1 MKRFFT
7 FLILLFGAL
16 SGLMAATTFL
26 VAGNG
31 GDDPAGIWCN
41 GINWDPFTEAN
52 DMTDTDGDGIYEI
65 TYKSVPA
72 GTWNFKVVENGSAW
86 YGASLVDSEKTS
98 ANWIKPSEPDG
109 NIGFKLNAPADVTI
123 KYDSN
128 ADVNPRISFTTPSG
142 SFAANTYHFFT
153 LLLGG
158 DECLPENNFTEA
170 NDNKV
175 TFESE
180 VTSISSG
187 ISCKVWANCNYATY
201 ERNLW
206 VTGLEVGTYNVTVT
220 FNGDYTNPDFEIVAQ
235 KASSAPDVPITPDVD
250 VETGQVII
258 SAIRNRLVINANDFT
273 DFAGLYVSKL
283 PKIEDAEVSYQ
294 WQVSADETTW
304 TPYNDGDGATWDNIR
319 PNKAGYY
326 RCLLSYDVDGEVTNY
341 ISNVLHVYH
350 NQAETVNFSSQL
362 PVILVRTSK
371 DFPEVNSSVDND
383 GLAAAKAK
391 RSVDV
396 KILWNKDGGT
406 VTQDDVNNASVLH
419 YDRKARMN
427 YRGSSSLYNNKK
439 SYAFV
444 TGDKN
449 CDAKKLGEVKTKK
462 FGMFDQAANKDWVLY
477 ASATDYSYM
486 RNVLSYHQ
494 YAQMTDLWGVKCRYV
509 ELYIDGI
516 YQGIYVFMDKIT
528 QDESRVNINEDTG
541 YIVKFDKTDLV
552 DRYAGTV
559 GTDEDS
565 KRSTFVTNHTGKTN
579 IPTYNLIVD
588 QAFEI
593 DYPEREDVSKFD
605 GNGNLYDDEP
615 WDKKVQG
622 VKAKFEAME
631 AAILANDYEALADII
646 DYQSWADW
654 FIINEF
660 TGNYDAYRISCV
672 FTLNS
677 LDDKIVANPIWD
689 YELGWQGGVSGLL
702 VESSNYYRDAFP
714 TPFWWIGYEKEN
726 CSGILGDCKFKE
738 VVKERWAKHT
748 GANGALNLTVLQA
761 KMDSLAAVLK
771 TSSIAYEATTNDLYF
786 SALSRTQTLDKIITG
801 WQSCEPETPATAADI
816 WLYGQATNHQFQGK
830 WKFTTNNNDVYYINF
845 AEPTALTGLFYL
857 HGNGQPIVERPNKE
871 PIYAFGV
878 SEITKIEPGVSYT
891 LQPNASNAI
900 GVADIINVTRIEF
913 QLSTGAFKVIG
924 ETQEKVFDVNRDYQ
938 LYINSNTPMQFN
950 GNGVYKGTYQ
960 IPSNASGYSHSFTF
974 ADLNGEVLMGSAAN
988 LSYDAPNPL
997 YETYNSLYTEHE
1009 CYAGETFEF
1018 TLTFKSDWTASV
1030 EATYIPNVADRTY
1043 VVRGNGKSDPT
1054 GVWCGGIEWTEGNS
1068 PVNVMTDADKDG
1080 IYEVTYQNVPA
1091 GAYSF
1096 KVVGPKDGDWKGTNY
1111 LDTKNSSEG
1120 YAEFDGS
1127 RDENISFILNQA
1139 ADVTIQFNIRTGKI
1153 ILTTPSG
1160 SFGSIE
1166 YDYFT
1171 VITAGDQCLDE
1182 NRFTEENNNTVT
1194 LVCDVDIPVGEYYNT
1209 ITYKVWANCSY
1220 TVFEK
1225 YLSVDVQVAG
1235 KYDVTIK
1242 FNGDY
1247 KDPMFSISAVMQD
1260 IDPVI
1265 ENVKMTPLEDVS
1277 LDIFSWSSV
1286 TYTLRNAA
1294 KATVT
1299 IEGDDASAFSVRNQS
1314 NYGAQGYAD
1323 ILFFPTEVKTYRATL
1338 VITAG
1343 NVSKRIDFTA
1353 GVKSE
1358 SAVEEVKQDFIVY
1371 ANNGTIYSDQSF
1383 AIYSITGVEVTHLN
1397 GTLKGIYLVKTPKGN
1412 QLVSVW

>member
-7 FLILLFGAL
+7 LLIMLFGAL
-16 SGLMAATTFL
+16 GGLMAVPEPPVILA
-26 VAGNG
+26 V
-31 GDDPAGIWCN
+31 DYV
-41 GINWDPFTEAN
+41 
-52 DMTDTDGDGIYEI
+52 TDQ
-65 TYKSVPA
+65 
-72 GTWNFKVVENGSAW
+72 
-86 YGASLVDSEKTS
+86 
-98 ANWIKPSEPDG
+98 
-109 NIGFKLNAPADVTI
+109 VTI
-123 KYDSN
+123 
-128 ADVNPRISFTTPSG
+128 A
-142 SFAANTYHFFT
+142 
-153 LLLGG
+153 
-158 DECLPENNFTEA
+158 
-170 NDNKV
+170 
-175 TFESE
+175 
-180 VTSISSG
+180 
-187 ISCKVWANCNYATY
+187 
-201 ERNLW
+201 
-206 VTGLEVGTYNVTVT
+206 
-220 FNGDYTNPDFEIVAQ
+220 
-235 KASSAPDVPITPDVD
+235 
-250 VETGQVII
+250 
-258 SAIRNRLVINANDFT
+258 AIRNRLSINVNDFT

-283 PKIEDAEVSYQ
+283 PNIEDAEVSYQ
-294 WQVSADETTW
+294 WEVSADETTW
-304 TPYNDGDGATWDNIR
+304 TIYNGGDGATWDNIR

-326 RCLLSYDVDGEVTNY
+326 RCLVSYDVAGVVTTY
-341 ISNVLHVYH
+341 VSNVLQLED
-350 NQAETVNFSSQL
+350 NQGPKVTFSSNL
-362 PVILVRTSK
+362 PVVLVRTSK
-371 DFPEVNSSVDND
+371 DFPEVNSLVDND

-406 VTQDDVNNASVLH
+406 VTQNDANNASVLH

-427 YRGSSSLYNNKK
+427 YRGSSSLYHNKK

-494 YAQMTDLWGVKCRYV
+494 YAKMTGLWGVKCRYV
-509 ELYIDGI
+509 ELYVDGE
-516 YQGIYVFMDKIT
+516 YKGIYVFMDKIT
-528 QDESRVNINEDTG
+528 QDKSRVNIDKDNG
-541 YIVKFDKTDLV
+541 YIIKFDKTDLV
-552 DRYAGTV
+552 DRYTGTV
-559 GTDEDS
+559 GANEDS
-565 KRSTFVTNHTGKTN
+565 KRSTFTTNYTGRTN
-579 IPTYNLIVD
+579 ISTYNLVVD

-593 DYPEREDVSKFD
+593 DYPEREDIAKFD
-605 GNGNLYDDEP
+605 DEGNLYDDEP

-631 AAILANDYEALADII
+631 EAILANNYDALANII

-660 TGNYDAYRISCV
+660 TANADAYRISCF

-714 TPFWWIGYEKEN
+714 TPFWWTGYNIDN
-726 CSGILGDCKFKE
+726 CNGILGDCKFKK
-738 VVKERWAKHT
+738 VVQERWAKHT
-748 GANGALNLTVLQA
+748 GADGALNLTVLEA

-786 SALSRTQTLDKIITG
+786 SALSRTQTLDKIITR

-924 ETQEKVFDVNRDYQ
+924 ETQEKVFDINRDYG
-938 LYINSNTPMQFN
+938 LYINNNPSFPMQFK
-950 GNGVYKGTYQ
+950 GNGVYMGTFQ

-974 ADLNGEVLMGSAAN
+974 ADLNGEVIMGSAAN

-997 YETYNSLYTEHE
+997 YETYKSILTNHR
-1009 CYAGETFEF
+1009 CYAGDTFEF
-1018 TLTFKSDWTASV
+1018 TLTFTSDWTASV
-1030 EATYIPNVADRTY
+1030 EATYIPNVEGRTY

-1054 GVWCGGIEWTEGNS
+1054 GVWCNGIEWADDDSEA
-1068 PVNVMTDADKDG
+1068 NVMTDADKDG
-1080 IYEVTYQNVPA
+1080 IYEVTYTNVPA

-1096 KVVGPKDGDWKGTNY
+1096 KVVGPKTNDWMGTNY
-1111 LDTKNSSEG
+1111 LDTQNSSEG

-1127 RDENISFILNQA
+1127 RDENISFILNES
-1139 ADVTIQFNIRTGKI
+1139 ADVTIQFNIKTDKI

-1160 SFGSIE
+1160 SFGSVQYE
-1166 YDYFT
+1166 SFT
-1171 VITAGDQCLDE
+1171 VITADDQCLDQ
-1182 NRFTEENNNTVT
+1182 NRFTEENNNTVK
-1194 LVCDVDIPVGEYYNT
+1194 LVTDVDIPVGEYYNT

-1220 TVFEK
+1220 AVFEK
-1225 YLSVDVQVAG
+1225 YLSFDVQVAG
-1235 KYDVTIK
+1235 KYDVVIK

-1247 KDPMFSISAVMQD
+1247 KKPMFSISAVMQD

-1265 ENVKMTPLEDVS
+1265 ENVQLTPVDDVEVGHAVW
-1277 LDIFSWSSV
+1277 LGL

-1294 KATVT
+1294 KAMVV
-1299 IEGDDASAFSVRNQS
+1299 IECEDDARFFVNKIDH
-1314 NYGAQGYAD
+1314 YGALGYAE
-1323 ILFFPTEVKTYRATL
+1323 ILFFADEVKTYRAAV

-1343 NVSKRIDFTA
+1343 NVSKRHEFTINVV
-1353 GVKSE
+1353 GNES
-1358 SAVEEVKQDFIVY
+1358 SAVNDVTEDLGIY
-1371 ANNGTIYSDQSF
+1371 ANNGTIYSDHDF
-1383 AIYSITGVEVTHLN
+1383 AIYTITGVDVTYLN
-1397 GTLKGIYLVKTPKGN
+1397 GSLKGIYLVKTPKGN